1 MLKQKN
7 LLIATILVAT
17 ALLTGCSKSDGFST
31 SKTSGTAGT
40 SETNGTKATNETS
53 DRTLDQEVI
62 VINRH
67 TLPPE
72 PDPAVN
78 NATLLGVDSNDNGVR
93 DDVERWIYETYKD
106 KHPIYIDIA
115 MQAGRAYKLVLEHP
129 ERAKEIREVIIAPS
143 HCAWYYQNDA
153 KYFNEPLLV
162 NEKITSPVQGKY
174 FNTKER
180 NDVYWEYD
188 TLLSGGIY
196 SLPKIKDEK
205 SFCDFD
211 TSKYDKK

>member
-1 MLKQKN
+1 MLKKN

-93 DDVERWIYETYKD
+93 DDVERWIYETYTE
-106 KHPIYIDIA
+106 PVEIGLF
-115 MQAGRAYKLVLEHP
+115 MQSARAYQKVIVDPSKAHETTIHIDNSYSCNKYILNNNIQLYKKYEYLEIDKELEKKQFNSIKRHMAY
-129 ERAKEIREVIIAPS
+129 ERFNAEFNGEVFSAPKASKEKCEFDE
-143 HCAWYYQNDA
+143 N
-153 KYFNEPLLV
+153 
-162 NEKITSPVQGKY
+162 G
-174 FNTKER
+174 
-180 NDVYWEYD
+180 
-188 TLLSGGIY
+188 TLRDLI
-196 SLPKIKDEK
+196 
-205 SFCDFD
+205 
-211 TSKYDKK
+211 